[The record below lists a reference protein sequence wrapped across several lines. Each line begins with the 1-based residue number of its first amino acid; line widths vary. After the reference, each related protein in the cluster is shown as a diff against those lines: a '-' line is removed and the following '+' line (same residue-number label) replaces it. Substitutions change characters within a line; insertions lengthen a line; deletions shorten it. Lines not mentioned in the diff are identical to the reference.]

1 MSYRLNAMASQ
12 MTELVRANNNNE
24 VEELIDLN
32 VNQGSLDYKI
42 NSNVQ
47 HQDLSW
53 LGVKN
58 LILQK

>member
-12 MTELVRANNNNE
+12 MTELVRANSNNE

-32 VNQGSLDYKI
+32 MNQGSLDYKI

>member
-12 MTELVRANNNNE
+12 LTELVRANSNNE

>member
-12 MTELVRANNNNE
+12 MTELVRVNSNNE

>member
-12 MTELVRANNNNE
+12 MTELVRANSNNE

>member
-1 MSYRLNAMASQ
+1 MSYRLNAMACQ
-12 MTELVRANNNNE
+12 MTELVRANSNSE

-53 LGVKN
+53 LGVK
-58 LILQK
+58 K